1 MLFFLRFFF
10 LYGLFLKSIEFVTRS
25 PGDFKTYQSIRR
37 TALHTLSS
45 FDPLNNPMTHVYI
58 IMPILQMRSF
68 KELGNLATELV
79 SSRDGHIASKEQG
92 LGKIQITWPQS
103 NVLTHYHCAPSAT
116 TYPSLYQSRPSIFL
130 FSKSSQNSSRAKE
143 GDHSSTIW
151 GLNQSHLCRPQ
162 SLPTFP

>member
-1 MLFFLRFFF
+1 MHFLNIF
-10 LYGLFLKSIEFVTRS
+10 LIWAIFKVFIEFVTRS
-25 PGDFKTYQSIRR
+25 PGNFKTHQSIRR

-68 KELGNLATELV
+68 KELGNLATQLV
-79 SSRDGHIASKEQG
+79 SSRDWVKSRPPG
-92 LGKIQITWPQS
+92 P
-103 NVLTHYHCAPSAT
+103 NVLTHYTVLQVPPHT
-116 TYPSLYQSRPSIFL
+116 FLYTRAGPP
-130 FSKSSQNSSRAKE
+130 SSRSLNHLKTAQGPRK
-143 GDHSSTIW
+143 GDHSSTVW